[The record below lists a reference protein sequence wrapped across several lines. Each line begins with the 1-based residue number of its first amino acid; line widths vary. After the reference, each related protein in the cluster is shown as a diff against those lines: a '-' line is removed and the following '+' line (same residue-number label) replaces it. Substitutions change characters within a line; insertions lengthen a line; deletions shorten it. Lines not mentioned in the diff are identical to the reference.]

1 MNIFAGLESIV
12 KQDCSLAEY
21 TWYRLGGPA
30 DWLISP
36 TSTEQLQTVLKRCS
50 ENDLPV
56 WILGNGSNLLVGD
69 KGVRGAVVKLGGEA
83 FGKYEFKETTLTA
96 GAAADLQKLVQ
107 ESVKKG
113 LGGLESLA
121 GIPGTAGGAVK
132 MNAGGRFGD
141 IGASVQSVSV
151 MDKQGTIFEKTKPEL
166 IFDYRQVNITAQVIL
181 GATMHLTEDDPEELL
196 KTVKEVWIYKKNTQ
210 PLDTRNAGCIFKNP
224 RGMSAGALI
233 DRAGLKNEK
242 IGGAVV
248 SEKHANFI
256 VTEKGCKSADVKS
269 LIEKIQGRVKDQF
282 DVDLELEIEFW

>member
-12 KQDCSLAEY
+12 KKDCSLAEY
-21 TWYRLGGPA
+21 TWYRLGGPV
-30 DWLISP
+30 DWLMSP
-36 TSTEQLQTVLKRCS
+36 TSTEQLQTVLKRCC

-56 WILGNGSNLLVGD
+56 WILGNGSNLLVSD
-69 KGVRGAVVKLGGEA
+69 DGVRGAVVKLGGEA
-83 FGKYEFKETTLTA
+83 FSKYEFKETTLTA

-121 GIPGTAGGAVK
+121 GIPGTIGGAVK

-141 IGASVQSVSV
+141 IGTSIQSVSV

-210 PLDTRNAGCIFKNP
+210 PLDTHNAGCIFKNP

-242 IGGAVV
+242 IGGAIV

-256 VTEKGCKSADVKS
+256 VTEKGCKSADIKA
-269 LIEKIQGRVKDQF
+269 LIGKIQSRVKDQF
-282 DVDLELEIEFW
+282 DVDLELEIEIW

>member
-12 KQDCSLAEY
+12 KKDCSLAEY
-21 TWYRLGGPA
+21 TWYRLGGPV

-36 TSTEQLQTVLKRCS
+36 TSTEQLQTALKRCC

-83 FGKYEFKETTLTA
+83 FSKYDFKETTLTA
-96 GAAADLQKLVQ
+96 GAAVDLQKLVQ

-141 IGASVQSVSV
+141 IGTSIQSVSV

-166 IFDYRQVNITAQVIL
+166 IFDYRQVNITAQIIL

-256 VTEKGCKSADVKS
+256 VTEKGCRSADVKA
-269 LIEKIQGRVKDQF
+269 LIEKIQRKVKDQF
-282 DVDLELEIEFW
+282 DVDLELEIEIW